1 MIWSTTELLYN
12 DLKHLKKVFTDKNN
26 YPKWVIG
33 HEFTQVKFINN
44 SNLSPPTIETIDVP
58 ANENKAVTEKHILLL
73 HY

>member
-26 YPKWVIG
+26 YPKWVIE